1 MRHLRREENII
12 VRKENFIMANPK
24 KDERTLLSK
33 EAVQAELLRA
43 HRAMALGTVPL
54 LLLLIGMAALITAVS
69 VITDD
74 DYRFGGFAV
83 SLLVWGMVL
92 AFLYGVTIRPL
103 TLSRQLA
110 QGLLALE
117 EDEVNAAV
125 EETKRTSRGHHRQ
138 VFLLY
143 LHKYGRV
150 EVNRALWSMLVEGE
164 TVYVAV
170 LHTKKPQVMGV
181 YSTLT
186 HQLNL
191 PQGEDT

>member
-1 MRHLRREENII
+1 
-12 VRKENFIMANPK
+12 MANLK

-33 EAVQAELLRA
+33 EAVQAELLRSHKFA
-43 HRAMALGTVPL
+43 SLGTIPL
-54 LLLLIGMAALITAVS
+54 LLLLIGMASSSTAVS

-74 DYRFGGFAV
+74 EYRFGGFAV

-92 AFLYGVTIRPL
+92 VFLYAVTLRPL
-103 TLSRQLA
+103 TLCRQLA

-117 EDEVNAAV
+117 EDEVNAAA

-138 VFLLY
+138 VFVLY

-150 EVNRALWSMLVEGE
+150 EINRSLWSMLVEGE

-186 HQLNL
+186 HRLNL

>member
-1 MRHLRREENII
+1 MRHLRREETII
-12 VRKENFIMANPK
+12 LRKENFIMANLK

-43 HRAMALGTVPL
+43 HRAMALGTIPL
-54 LLLLIGMAALITAVS
+54 LLLLIGMAAFITAMS

-74 DYRFGGFAV
+74 NYRFGGFAV
-83 SLLVWGMVL
+83 SLLVWGIVL
-92 AFLYGVTIRPL
+92 AFLYNVTLRPL
-103 TLSRQLA
+103 TLCRQLA

-117 EDEVNAAV
+117 EDEVNTAV

-138 VFLLY
+138 VFVLY

-150 EVNRALWSMLVEGE
+150 EINHSLWSMLVDGE

-170 LHTKKPQVMGV
+170 LHAKKPQVMGV

-186 HQLNL
+186 HRLNL